1 MLYAALGDSI
11 TYGYASSTEETRF
24 AGRVV
29 SSLSKQDKVN
39 LYVHAKPGW
48 TSRRLLKTLQDVP
61 KCIWDEAQL
70 ITIMVGG
77 NDLLKAL
84 PWLIDGKL
92 RHLGQVTRNLHRN
105 LTEIVRLVKRP
116 QSKIVLAT
124 IYNPFPN
131 SAVAEECVEAL
142 NKAIRLVVRQEDLI
156 LADVRQQFF
165 SREHH
170 FVGGYRRGLVRDFRI
185 FGNPI
190 HPNDEGHLEIART
203 VLRSYRRSV
212 VQNRM
217 KSRKSSQGRQNT

>member
-48 TSRRLLKTLQDVP
+48 TSKRLLKTLRDVP
-61 KCIWDEAQL
+61 ECIWDEAQL

-84 PWLIDGKL
+84 PWLIDGK
-92 RHLGQVTRNLHRN
+92 RRQLGRVTRNLHQN

-165 SREHH
+165 SREDN
-170 FVGGYRRGLVRDFRI
+170 FVGGYKRGLVRDFRI